1 MEWIMSWQAKISYC
15 SKQKREEHIK
25 KSKKAFLKTLEMKVN
40 NCPWDHRVAYDLTTE
55 QDIKETPF
63 MKGSSHDPITF

>member
-1 MEWIMSWQAKISYC
+1 
-15 SKQKREEHIK
+15 
-25 KSKKAFLKTLEMKVN
+25 MKVN